1 MYKKKITVLVAE
13 NKDENCPSALQQALA
28 ALPEVES
35 AHLVT
40 NGAKVQSE
48 VRGLRPDVLLLDL
61 VLPVLDGLEILK
73 KLQTARLPKMP
84 VIIVSTAISR
94 EAIIDEAI
102 RLGAAYYLP
111 KAAGAKWVA
120 RRTVEVYS
128 IISSDGIVVAG
139 KPVRNSE
146 LCRRIASRLN
156 ALGMPPNLKGYGLLK
171 SALCHTVRDNSMLA
185 SLTKELYP
193 LLAEENN
200 TVPARVER
208 VIRNAIEATW
218 ERGNIEAI
226 HELFGYAVSEFRG
239 RPTNAEFIARM
250 TDDILLHL

>member
-111 KAAGAKWVA
+111 KAAAPNGSRGAPLKCIPSSA
-120 RRTVEVYS
+120 RTALWSR
-128 IISSDGIVVAG
+128 
-139 KPVRNSE
+139 
-146 LCRRIASRLN
+146 ASRCAIPSCAG
-156 ALGMPPNLKGYGLLK
+156 ALP
-171 SALCHTVRDNSMLA
+171 AA
-185 SLTKELYP
+185 STP
-193 LLAEENN
+193 WAC
-200 TVPARVER
+200 
-208 VIRNAIEATW
+208 
-218 ERGNIEAI
+218 
-226 HELFGYAVSEFRG
+226 
-239 RPTNAEFIARM
+239 RPI
-250 TDDILLHL
+250 